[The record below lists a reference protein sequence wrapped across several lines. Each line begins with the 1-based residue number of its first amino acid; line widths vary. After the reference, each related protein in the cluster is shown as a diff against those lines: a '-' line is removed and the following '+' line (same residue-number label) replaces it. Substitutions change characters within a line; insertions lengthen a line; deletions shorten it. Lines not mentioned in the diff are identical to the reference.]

1 MNFYRNDGIKNCI
14 KNILSI
20 NFANYK
26 NPLYL
31 CCRSGHL
38 LITPYDTH
46 FNWQGMILEPLAYR
60 IEQFC
65 YTRRIPYQALKP
77 LWSCPTCMSSFWGL
91 VFYIALGHSYLSP
104 AAMLMAAL
112 IAAFINTLFCILLN
126 NITDEGC

>member
-1 MNFYRNDGIKNCI
+1 MISD
-14 KNILSI
+14 ILLTALGLSLAI
-20 NFANYK
+20 MG
-26 NPLYL
+26 LWI
-31 CCRSGHL
+31 C
-38 LITPYDTH
+38 